1 MRAGLCAFAFSSVVA
16 ALAPN
21 MARADALE
29 DFYRGKTMSLVVSS
43 ATGGGYDALSRI
55 VAKHMVKHM
64 PGAPNI
70 VVRNMPGAG
79 GVIATNHLYNVASRD
94 GLTFGQLQNTLPFE
108 PLLGNKEAMYDSSK
122 FNWLGSPSIETGLFV
137 VRAKAPVSTI
147 ADIQRQEISVGTPGL
162 NSTPSFNTRL
172 LAEALDMK
180 LRIVLGYPGQ
190 NEVFLAMERG
200 EVDAFP
206 TFYSS
211 LLSTRP
217 TWITDKTVKT
227 IVQFGPIAEPD
238 LKDVPFAAD
247 VVTDPEK
254 LRLLK
259 AAAAPLA
266 LGRPFTAPPDVPKDR
281 VAALRKALTATFADP
296 ECMEDMRKL
305 NLPLNQPRTG
315 EQLQEVIAEVW
326 RMPQETKDRLRKLS
340 GM

>member
-1 MRAGLCAFAFSSVVA
+1 MRAGLCAFAFATGCLA
-16 ALAPN
+16 ATA
-21 MARADALE
+21 ASADALE
-29 DFYRGKTMSLVVSS
+29 DFYRGKTISMVVSS
-43 ATGGGYDALSRI
+43 ATGGGYDTLSRL
-55 VAKHMVKHM
+55 VAKHMVRHM

-122 FNWLGSPSIETGLFV
+122 FNWLGSPSYETGLLV
-137 VRAKAPVSTI
+137 VRAKAPVSNI
-147 ADIQRQEISVGTPGL
+147 ADIQKTEISVGTPGL

-172 LAEALDMK
+172 LVEALDMK

-211 LLSTRP
+211 IMSTRP
-217 TWITDKTVKT
+217 TWITDKVVKN
-227 IVQFGPIAEPD
+227 IVQFGPEPEPD
-238 LKDVPFAAD
+238 LKDTPFAANI
-247 VVTDPEK
+247 VKDPEK

-266 LGRPFTAPPDVPKDR
+266 LGRPFAAPPDVPKDR
-281 VAALRKALTATFADP
+281 VAALRKALAATFADP
-296 ECMEDMRKL
+296 ECLEEMRKL
-305 NLPLNQPRTG
+305 NLPVNQPRSG
-315 EQLQEVIAEVW
+315 EQLQAVIDEVW

>member
-1 MRAGLCAFAFSSVVA
+1 MRAGLCAFAFAIGCVA
-16 ALAPN
+16 ATAAN
-21 MARADALE
+21 ADALD
-29 DFYRGKTMSLVVSS
+29 DFYRGKTVSMVVSS
-43 ATGGGYDALSRI
+43 ATGGGYDTLARV

-122 FNWLGSPSIETGLFV
+122 FNWLGSPSYETGLLV
-137 VRAKAPVSTI
+137 VRAKAPVASI
-147 ADIQRQEISVGTPGL
+147 GDIQKQEISVGTPGL

-172 LAEALDMK
+172 LVEALDMK

-211 LLSTRP
+211 IMSTRP
-217 TWITDKTVKT
+217 TWIVDKTVKT
-227 IVQFGPIAEPD
+227 IVQFGPEPEPE
-238 LKDVPFAAD
+238 LKDTPFASD
-247 VVTDPEK
+247 LVKDPEK

-266 LGRPFTAPPDVPKDR
+266 LGRPFAAPPDVPKER

-296 ECMEDMRKL
+296 ECLDDMRKL
-305 NLPLNQPRTG
+305 NLPVNQPRSG
-315 EQLQEVIAEVW
+315 EQLQAVIDEVW

>member
-1 MRAGLCAFAFSSVVA
+1 
-16 ALAPN
+16 
-21 MARADALE
+21 
-29 DFYRGKTMSLVVSS
+29 
-43 ATGGGYDALSRI
+43 
-55 VAKHMVKHM
+55 
-64 PGAPNI
+64 
-70 VVRNMPGAG
+70 
-79 GVIATNHLYNVASRD
+79 
-94 GLTFGQLQNTLPFE
+94 
-108 PLLGNKEAMYDSSK
+108 
-122 FNWLGSPSIETGLFV
+122 
-137 VRAKAPVSTI
+137 
-147 ADIQRQEISVGTPGL
+147 
-162 NSTPSFNTRL
+162 
-172 LAEALDMK
+172 MK

-211 LLSTRP
+211 IMSTRP
-217 TWITDKTVKT
+217 TWISDKTVKS
-227 IVQFGPIAEPD
+227 IVQFGPVPEPA

-281 VAALRKALTATFADP
+281 VAAMRKALTATFADP
-296 ECMEDMRKL
+296 ECIEDMRKL
-305 NLPLNQPRTG
+305 NLPLNQQRTG
-315 EQLQEVIAEVW
+315 EQLQEIIAEVW